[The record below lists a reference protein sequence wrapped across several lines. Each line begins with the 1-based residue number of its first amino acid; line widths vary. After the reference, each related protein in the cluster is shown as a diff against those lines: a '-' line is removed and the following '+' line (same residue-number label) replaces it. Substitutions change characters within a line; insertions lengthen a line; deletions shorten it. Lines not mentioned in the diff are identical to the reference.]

1 MANRYDSENFKCHSL
16 RCFKIVESLYSQS
29 KWVHILFWLQGH
41 IGSNYIENRKVA
53 DAIDAFKSAFN
64 LLNERQPI
72 DIHNQLVVDWK
83 KALSSFEIVND
94 YRNKFFTH
102 SKLQLNVP
110 QIKGPIDI
118 LTFGLDNL
126 PSILNANSTDKNKTK
141 SAWNTLVNFNYLL

>member
-1 MANRYDSENFKCHSL
+1 MARK
-16 RCFKIVESLYSQS
+16 K
-29 KWVHILFWLQGH
+29 
-41 IGSNYIENRKVA
+41 NYIENRKVA